1 MDCFDLKP
9 DFHCFQRTGKAGNSC
24 FLRKMSE
31 EAAAQGGRPQG
42 ILNFKDLAEYLRFKG
57 KGRNIKIQR
66 RSATYFRLRE
76 NLILGR

>member
-1 MDCFDLKP
+1 
-9 DFHCFQRTGKAGNSC
+9 
-24 FLRKMSE
+24 MSE

-42 ILNFKDLAEYLRFKG
+42 ILNLKDLAEYLRFKG